1 MKHCL
6 ILLFSFLFFSVS
18 AQQPDDVEELKKE
31 ILLLKADVQ
40 TVQLNLVKSERKFKR
55 GMFVATIG
63 YSVTIAGGL
72 MLGRKNDDLGKVLLV
87 GGGATGIT
95 GTAMMLN
102 AFNYVGRA
110 GGSKRE

>member
-1 MKHCL
+1 M
-6 ILLFSFLFFSVS
+6 
-18 AQQPDDVEELKKE
+18 
-31 ILLLKADVQ
+31 Q
-40 TVQLNLVKSERKFKR
+40 TIQLYLVKGEKKFKR
-55 GMFVATIG
+55 GIFVATLG

-87 GGGATGIT
+87 SGGATGIT

-102 AFNYVGRA
+102 AFKYLGRA